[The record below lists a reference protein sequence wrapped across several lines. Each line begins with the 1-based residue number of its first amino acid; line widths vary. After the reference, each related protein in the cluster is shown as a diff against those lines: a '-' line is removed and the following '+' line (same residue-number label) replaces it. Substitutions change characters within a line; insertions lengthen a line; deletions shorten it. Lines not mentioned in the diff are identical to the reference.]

1 MLVKD
6 WMILIMERPRRL
18 GELKWISLILIT
30 SFLAVMAT
38 NVHAMTAQE
47 ILEQVTKQ
55 SFSDNFRVTV
65 TVKTFI
71 GNAPISNHALWLIV
85 KVDQGKSCFFLD
97 FDEPKIFRGLRF
109 LFLEEA
115 EQERSAYM
123 YIPATGKTMPLGPSV
138 GVGATRLTAEDLQA
152 FIGKREAGETVLKEE
167 PLGGRECY
175 VIRIPIPE
183 TKGEHL
189 LWVSKD
195 GFLVVKKQQ
204 LDEKGKVLR
213 TFAVTEF
220 FKTEQGKEF
229 PREEEITFPG
239 KGTRITV
246 RQDSAVFG
254 VEIPDE
260 VTDPEKFGTFQW
272 KRRR

>member
-1 MLVKD
+1 MKKMVSM
-6 WMILIMERPRRL
+6 MILVARLRRL
-18 GELKWISLILIT
+18 GELKWISPILIT
-30 SFLAVMAT
+30 LFLCVLPMDI
-38 NVHAMTAQE
+38 HAMTAQE

-55 SFSDNFRVTV
+55 SFSDNFRVAV
-65 TVKTFI
+65 TVKAFI
-71 GNAPISNHALWLIV
+71 GRTLISNHALWLIV
-85 KVDQGKSCFFLD
+85 KVDQGKSSFFLD
-97 FDEPKIFRGLRF
+97 SDEPKKFSGLRF

-123 YIPATGKTMPLGPSV
+123 YLPATGKTMPLAVDASV
-138 GVGATRLTAEDLQA
+138 GVGGTRLTTEDLQA
-152 FIGKREAGETVLKEE
+152 FIGKREAGETLLREE

-213 TFAVTEF
+213 TFTVTEF

-239 KGTRITV
+239 TGIRITV
-246 RQDSAVFG
+246 RQDNAVFG
-254 VEIPDE
+254 IEIPDE

-272 KRRR
+272 KG